1 MRPRRLAAY
10 FALGASL
17 AACSDGGDDV
27 HIVSSYEATTFT
39 VTPTGQAPI
48 NVLTAGGSLTI
59 NLMSDGTTTGSL
71 IVPAGASGGTAI
83 NASMAGTFTRVGD
96 TVTFDQDADTFVRDM
111 DFTVSGSTL
120 TGVENFGGGTVAVTL
135 TLQ

>member
-1 MRPRRLAAY
+1 MRFRKLAAY
-10 FALGASL
+10 LAVGASL
-17 AACSDGGDDV
+17 AACSDGGADV

-48 NVLTAGGSLTI
+48 NVLAAGGSLTI
-59 NLMSDGTTTGSL
+59 NLMSDGTTTGAL
-71 IVPAGASGGTAI
+71 VVPAAANGGTAI
-83 NASMAGTFTRVGD
+83 NESMAGTFTRVGD

-120 TGVENFGGGTVAVTL
+120 TGLENFGGVTIAVTL